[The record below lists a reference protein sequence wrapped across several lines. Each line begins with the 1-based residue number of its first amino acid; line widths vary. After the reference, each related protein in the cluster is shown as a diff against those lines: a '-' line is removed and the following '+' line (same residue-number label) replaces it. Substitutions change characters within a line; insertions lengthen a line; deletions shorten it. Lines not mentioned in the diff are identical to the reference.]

1 MTNCQM
7 CGQII
12 ITVRVQN
19 GESSYQAG
27 VVRTAFRET
36 ETLKMNRN
44 LTKERQEKGI
54 LGKNQKMKRIRG
66 TIKE

>member
-19 GESSYQAG
+19 GKSSHEER
-27 VVRTAFRET
+27 VVRMAFREIEINRIYT
-36 ETLKMNRN
+36 EGET
-44 LTKERQEKGI
+44 
-54 LGKNQKMKRIRG
+54 GKTSQAKVRR
-66 TIKE
+66 